1 MSQAIFGLKLTT
13 RLWIVSL
20 FLSILFGFS
29 LWLIKFNHSELFLNW
44 SPILLLFLTLVGTS
58 ITLFGIVLF
67 QKIVEKFSVK
77 DHGTPESKDNES
89 FTDLRLIEMP
99 NVVYIPT
106 EIPNVFYLQP
116 GSIQESMHF
125 LPSYGEV
132 MLKQQNKKNFEFPSK
147 NCETD
152 VTPPPSYDEVMIMI
166 PVTQN

>member
-29 LWLIKFNHSELFLNW
+29 LWLIKVNHKELFLNW
-44 SPILLLFLTLVGTS
+44 SPIFLLFLTLVGTS
-58 ITLFGIVLF
+58 ISLFGIVLF
-67 QKIVEKFSVK
+67 QKIIEKFS
-77 DHGTPESKDNES
+77 HESKDNES
-89 FTDLRLIEMP
+89 FTDLRLTEMP

-132 MLKQQNKKNFEFPSK
+132 MLQQKNKKNFEFPSK
-147 NCETD
+147 NCEID
-152 VTPPPSYDEVMIMI
+152 GTPPPSYDEVMFMI

>member
-13 RLWIVSL
+13 RLWIISL

-29 LWLIKFNHSELFLNW
+29 LWMIKVNHTELFLNW
-44 SPILLLFLTLVGTS
+44 SPIFLLFLTLMGTS
-58 ITLFGIVLF
+58 ISLFGIVLF
-67 QKIVEKFSVK
+67 QKILEKFSVR
-77 DHGTPESKDNES
+77 DHSTPGSKDNES
-89 FTDLRLIEMP
+89 LTDLTLTEMP

-125 LPSYGEV
+125 LPSYREV
-132 MLKQQNKKNFEFPSK
+132 MLQQQNKKNFEFPSK
-147 NCETD
+147 NCEID
-152 VTPPPSYDEVMIMI
+152 VTPPPSYDEVMFMI

>member
-1 MSQAIFGLKLTT
+1 MSQAIFGIKLNT

-29 LWLIKFNHSELFLNW
+29 LWLIKVNHNELFLNW
-44 SPILLLFLTLVGTS
+44 SPIFLLFLTLVGTS

-67 QKIVEKFSVK
+67 QKILEKFSVK

-89 FTDLRLIEMP
+89 FTDLRLTEMP

-116 GSIQESMHF
+116 GSKFQESYKSMHF

-132 MLKQQNKKNFEFPSK
+132 MLQQENKKFFEFPS
-147 NCETD
+147 NFFENRCNT
-152 VTPPPSYDEVMIMI
+152 TTII
-166 PVTQN
+166 

>member
-1 MSQAIFGLKLTT
+1 MG
-13 RLWIVSL
+13 
-20 FLSILFGFS
+20 G
-29 LWLIKFNHSELFLNW
+29 
-44 SPILLLFLTLVGTS
+44 GTS

-67 QKIVEKFSVK
+67 QKIIEKFYVK

-89 FTDLRLIEMP
+89 FTDLRLVTEMP

-132 MLKQQNKKNFEFPSK
+132 MLKQQNKKIFEFPSK

-166 PVTQN
+166 PMTQN